1 MIVTPLEFFYARRQ
15 ELLDQMTAQITDRE
29 EERRIRHKSD
39 ILKRGGVGPLREID
53 RRIRRA
59 NQLFLRKSAGGRA
72 GAVAF
77 IQAQIEGWT

>member
-39 ILKRGGVGPLREID
+39 ILNAEALALYERWIAE
-53 RRIRRA
+53 
-59 NQLFLRKSAGGRA
+59 FEGR
-72 GAVAF
+72 
-77 IQAQIEGWT
+77 TNCS